1 MTPMKILVV
10 GQSGQVASE
19 LRALSNEQTQITTLG
34 RSDADLTDPTACAAA
49 IGAHK
54 PDAVINAAA
63 YTAVDR
69 AEEEEALAM
78 QINADAPAAMAQAC
92 VARAIPFVTI
102 STDYVFSGVGQVP
115 WQPADRT
122 GPIGAYGRTKLAGE
136 QAVALAGGA

>member
-1 MTPMKILVV
+1 
-10 GQSGQVASE
+10 
-19 LRALSNEQTQITTLG
+19 
-34 RSDADLTDPTACAAA
+34 
-49 IGAHK
+49 
-54 PDAVINAAA
+54 
-63 YTAVDR
+63 
-69 AEEEEALAM
+69 M